1 MSTPVAQRTASRHAP
16 RLLRGAW
23 FLGALQAGAW
33 RLAQC
38 LVRLLARVSRPQQP
52 FSHSVS
58 HPRSF
63 VSHATSQVPCQSI
76 ASGILRFRQ
85 RLVRN
90 VSLVLASFLHVRP
103 VSRAQLH
110 LAFRAPPGGVVR
122 ASSRT
127 PLVGFPTRPADVV
140 HTVPLAQHL
149 ARPFQR
155 LISDVLRAPARAA
168 FRT

>member
-1 MSTPVAQRTASRHAP
+1 MSTPVAQRTASRHALGM
-16 RLLRGAW
+16 LLGA
-23 FLGALQAGAW
+23 LYLDALQAGAW
-33 RLAQC
+33 RIAQC

-110 LAFRAPPGGVVR
+110 LTFRAPPGGVLRTASR
-122 ASSRT
+122 APTGGSCTLHADISHAVPRAQRFAG
-127 PLVGFPTRPADVV
+127 PRRRFISCISCAPTR
-140 HTVPLAQHL
+140 
-149 ARPFQR
+149 
-155 LISDVLRAPARAA
+155 AA
-168 FRT
+168 SCA